1 MTSPLSAAGS
11 SPASLSRFAMS
22 TPAASSECGSRLRH
36 SEETS
41 GEWPTLDDP
50 MHTRIHACMATKT
63 ISIDLEAYER
73 LRRARRLPNESFS
86 KVIKRAE
93 WPLQPRTAGALL
105 SAMAKIAPV
114 DKEVIDRLDTA
125 QGLDRPPEDPW
136 RDD

>member
-1 MTSPLSAAGS
+1 
-11 SPASLSRFAMS
+11 MS
-22 TPAASSECGSRLRH
+22 MPAASSECGSHLRH

-41 GEWPTLDDP
+41 GRWPTLDDM

-63 ISIDLEAYER
+63 ISIDLEAYEK
-73 LRRARRLPNESFS
+73 LRRARRFPNESFS

-93 WPLQPRTAGALL
+93 WPVQPCTAGALL

-114 DKEVIDRLDTA
+114 DKTVIDRLDTA

>member
-1 MTSPLSAAGS
+1 
-11 SPASLSRFAMS
+11 
-22 TPAASSECGSRLRH
+22 
-36 SEETS
+36 
-41 GEWPTLDDP
+41 

-93 WPLQPRTAGALL
+93 WPVQPRTAGALL

-136 RDD
+136 RGD

>member
-1 MTSPLSAAGS
+1 MWQKYKVCKTSPAN
-11 SPASLSRFAMS
+11 PSRSAMS
-22 TPAASSECGSRLRH
+22 TPAASSECGSRLRP

-41 GEWPTLDDP
+41 GGSPTLDDM

-93 WPLQPRTAGALL
+93 WPVQPRTAGALL

-114 DKEVIDRLDTA
+114 DEEIIARLDAA

>member
-1 MTSPLSAAGS
+1 MHSNGSPYLKDERVPNRLLEGQATGLIVVSVLA
-11 SPASLSRFAMS
+11 
-22 TPAASSECGSRLRH
+22 CGPQPPPVLCI
-36 SEETS
+36 
-41 GEWPTLDDP
+41 GW
-50 MHTRIHACMATKT
+50 
-63 ISIDLEAYER
+63 YEPIG

-105 SAMAKIAPV
+105 SAMAKIAPIG
-114 DKEVIDRLDTA
+114 KEVIDRLDTA